1 MRMVEQKK
9 NLFTYDNSY
18 KSPYDSKF
26 PLKYGGLTASKIPT
40 KKQQIKNPIM
50 SYGRPQSANIAAD
63 RRRMNNLGK
72 QIGQLIDK
80 KEDISITGKKR
91 YPSSNAR

>member
-1 MRMVEQKK
+1 
-9 NLFTYDNSY
+9 
-18 KSPYDSKF
+18 
-26 PLKYGGLTASKIPT
+26 
-40 KKQQIKNPIM
+40 M